1 MPWKVKKGDIMPSS
15 LFNLLVTIDS
25 ICNWTFGHINH
36 SDQGELTPD
45 FTRIFATELK
55 SDNLAPPNICP
66 LSLNKIQ
73 V

>member
-1 MPWKVKKGDIMPSS
+1 M
-15 LFNLLVTIDS
+15 DS